1 MRYYINEK
9 PKNNFY
15 FPGTLTPTEFIEG
28 HGIKFIKEYLGEF
41 PFLVDEISV
50 VDEASKII
58 TLLEFFE
65 KIKN

>member
-1 MRYYINEK
+1 MKYYIAHSQK
-9 PKNNFY
+9 KDFY
-15 FPGTLTPTEFIEG
+15 LLGDLTPTGFTEG

-41 PFLVDEISV
+41 PFLLDEISV

-65 KIKN
+65 KH